1 MTAPRERNV
10 AEDLRRYFA
19 YRLPARVS
27 EVEAARDAARD
38 AGWRGE
44 PLRTCH
50 RLAHSL
56 SGAGATFGFPEVSA
70 VARRLEN
77 LLKAALDTGALLE
90 DEEIEGLLTRL
101 RDLAERPLEPAA
113 GAPPERAPAA
123 GGEEGLLYL
132 WSDDPAFRDL
142 LALQLRP
149 FGYEVQTFAG
159 LASLRDEAARRLP
172 AAVLLDWNEPG
183 PEGLYHL
190 LGLGPVHE
198 APKRIFLCSRG
209 DLAARLEAV
218 RLGGDAYLT
227 KPVEAGLL
235 AETIDRLSGDSPAD
249 DPYRVLIVED
259 DAEMATLCARTLEA
273 AGMKVVI
280 EGDPMTVMAPLSRLQ
295 PDLILMDLYM
305 PGCTGPELAAVLRQ
319 QEGTIS
325 TPIIYLS
332 AEEGLAEQIAAINA
346 GGDEFLTKPIAPGHL
361 VDAVRARARRGRLL
375 TTRLAYD
382 GLTGLLNHSHLKQ
395 QTEIELSRA
404 DREGW
409 EVAYAMIDVDRFK
422 SINDAFG
429 HTSGDRLL
437 KSLARLL
444 RQRLRR
450 SDLLGRYGGDELAVL
465 LPHTDGSTARR
476 VLDEIRDSF
485 SRLRLLAG
493 GREMSATLS
502 CGVAVYPAC
511 RTAQELVEAADAA
524 LYEAKGNGRNRVVLR
539 A

>member
-1 MTAPRERNV
+1 MTATGERNT

-38 AGWRGE
+38 AGWTGE
-44 PLRTCH
+44 PLRTFH

-56 SGAGATFGFPEVSA
+56 TGAGATFGFPEVSE
-70 VARRLEN
+70 VARHLED
-77 LLKAALDTGALLE
+77 LLKETLDGAPLPEPAEVADLLS
-90 DEEIEGLLTRL
+90 RL

-113 GAPPERAPAA
+113 GAAPEHGPI

-132 WSDDPAFRDL
+132 WSDDAAFREL
-142 LALQLRP
+142 LGLQLRP
-149 FGYEVQTFAG
+149 FGYEVQVFAA
-159 LASLRDEAARRLP
+159 LPALCEEVARRRP
-172 AAVLLDWNEPG
+172 AAVLLDWEEPG
-183 PEGLYHL
+183 PEAPRHL
-190 LGLGPVHE
+190 AGLGPAHE
-198 APKRIFLCSRG
+198 APRRIFLSSRA

-218 RLGGDAYLT
+218 RLGGDAYLA

-235 AETIDRLSGDSPAD
+235 AEAVDRLTGDGPA

-259 DAEMATLCARTLEA
+259 DAEMATFCARALEE
-273 AGMKVVI
+273 AGMRVVV
-280 EGDPMTVMAPLSRLQ
+280 ESHPMSVMAPLSRLQ

-319 QEGTIS
+319 QEGTIG

-346 GGDEFLTKPIAPGHL
+346 GGDEFLNKPIAAGHL
-361 VDAVRARARRGRLL
+361 VASVKARARRGRLL
-375 TTRLAYD
+375 ATRIAYD

-395 QTEIELSRA
+395 QIETELSRA
-404 DREGW
+404 GRERW
-409 EVAYAMIDVDRFK
+409 EVAYAMIDVDGFK
-422 SINDAFG
+422 SVNDSFG

-450 SDLLGRYGGDELAVL
+450 SDVLGRYGGDELAVL
-465 LPHTDGSTARR
+465 LPHTDGPTARR

-502 CGVAVYPAC
+502 CGVAVYPAHP
-511 RTAQELVEAADAA
+511 TAQELVEAADAA
-524 LYEAKGNGRNRVVLR
+524 LYEAKGGGRNRVVLR
-539 A
+539 D

>member
-38 AGWRGE
+38 AGWGHE
-44 PLRTCH
+44 PLRTFH

-56 SGAGATFGFPEVSA
+56 AGAGATFGFPEVGEAS
-70 VARRLEN
+70 RRLES
-77 LLKAALDTGALLE
+77 LLKGSLDAGSPPEAA
-90 DEEIEGLLTRL
+90 EISDLLTRL

-113 GAPPERAPAA
+113 GAPPEWGPA

-132 WSDDPAFRDL
+132 WSDDPAFRDSL
-142 LALQLRP
+142 GLQLRP

-159 LASLRDEAARRLP
+159 LAPLSEEAARRPP
-172 AAVLLDWNEPG
+172 AAVLLDWDEPG
-183 PEGLYHL
+183 PGDAGRLA
-190 LGLGPVHE
+190 GLGHE
-198 APKRIFLCSRG
+198 APKRIFLSSRG

-218 RLGGDAYLT
+218 RLGGDAYIT

-235 AETIDRLSGDSPAD
+235 AETVDRLTGGGPAD
-249 DPYRVLIVED
+249 SYRVLIVED
-259 DAEMATLCARTLEA
+259 DAEMATLYARALEE

-280 EGDPMTVMAPLSRLQ
+280 ESNPMAVMAPLSRLQ

-319 QEGTIS
+319 QEGTIG

-332 AEEGLAEQIAAINA
+332 AEEGIAQQIAAINA
-346 GGDEFLTKPIAPGHL
+346 GGDEFLTKPIATGHL
-361 VDAVRARARRGRLL
+361 VAAVKARARRGRLL
-375 TTRLAYD
+375 ANRIAYD

-422 SINDAFG
+422 AINDAFG

-450 SDLLGRYGGDELAVL
+450 SDVLGRYGGDELAVL
-465 LPHTDGSTARR
+465 LPHTDGPTARR

-502 CGVAVYPAC
+502 CGVAVYPA
-511 RTAQELVEAADAA
+511 RPNAQELVEAADAA
-524 LYEAKGNGRNRVVLR
+524 LYEAKGGGRNRVVLR
-539 A
+539 D

>member
-1 MTAPRERNV
+1 MTAHRERNV

-27 EVEAARDAARD
+27 EVETARDAARD
-38 AGWRGE
+38 TGWGVE
-44 PLRTCH
+44 PLRTFH

-56 SGAGATFGFPEVSA
+56 TGAGATFGFPEVSE
-70 VARRLEN
+70 VSRRLEN
-77 LLKAALDTGALLE
+77 LLQEALGSGPLP
-90 DEEIEGLLTRL
+90 DEVEVEAMLTRL
-101 RDLAERPLEPAA
+101 RDLAERPLEPAD
-113 GAPPERAPAA
+113 GAPTERAPAA
-123 GGEEGLLYL
+123 VGEEGLLYV
-132 WSDDPAFRDL
+132 WSADPEL
-142 LALQLRP
+142 SGSLSLQLRP
-149 FGYEVQTFAG
+149 FGYEVETFAG
-159 LASLRDEAARRLP
+159 LAPLCAEAAKRTP
-172 AAVLLDWNEPG
+172 AAVLLDWDGPG
-183 PEGLYHL
+183 PEDAGRLA
-190 LGLGPVHE
+190 GLGPVHE
-198 APKRIFLCSRG
+198 APKRIFLSSRG
-209 DLAARLEAV
+209 ELAARLEAV

-227 KPVEAGLL
+227 KPAEAGLL
-235 AETIDRLSGDSPAD
+235 AETVDRLNGEAPA

-259 DAEMATLCARTLEA
+259 DAEMATLFARALEE
-273 AGMKVVI
+273 AGMRVVI
-280 EGDPMTVMAPLSRLQ
+280 ESNPMAVMAPLTRLQ

-332 AEEGLAEQIAAINA
+332 AEEGLAAQIAAINA

-361 VDAVRARARRGRLL
+361 VDAVKARARRGRLL
-375 TTRLAYD
+375 ATRIAYD
-382 GLTGLLNHSHLKQ
+382 GLTGLLNHTHLKQ

-450 SDLLGRYGGDELAVL
+450 SDVLGRYGGDELAVL
-465 LPHTDGSTARR
+465 LPHTDGPTARR
-476 VLDEIRDSF
+476 VLDEIRDGF

-502 CGVAVYPAC
+502 CGVAIYPAC

-524 LYEAKGNGRNRVVLR
+524 LYEAKGGGRNQVVLR
-539 A
+539 D